1 MLSHEHAGHSCM
13 TRFQEFAFLEKV
25 FLRVASP
32 IPSILQHAGTEK
44 KESEKLSHS
53 SSRPP
58 LIQWIINP
66 FEAV

>member
-1 MLSHEHAGHSCM
+1 MLSHEHAGHNCM

-32 IPSILQHAGTEK
+32 IPSILQYAGTEK
-44 KESEKLSHS
+44 KESEKLPHS

-58 LIQWIINP
+58 LVQRIINP
-66 FEAV
+66 LEAV